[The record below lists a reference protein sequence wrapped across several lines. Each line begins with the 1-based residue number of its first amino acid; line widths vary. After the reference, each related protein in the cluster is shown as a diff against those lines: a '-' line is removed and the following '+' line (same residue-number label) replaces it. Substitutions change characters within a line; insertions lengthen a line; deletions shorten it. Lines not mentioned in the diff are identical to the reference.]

1 MVGETIGKYRID
13 SRLGRGGMGTVYKG
27 VDGSLGREVAIK
39 CINTDVADA
48 TLLKRFRAEALTL
61 ARLNHPNI
69 ATLFELAEHDGQLLM
84 IMEFVRG
91 ETLDRMSH
99 HTGPLPLESAA
110 RLALQVL
117 DALGHAHRSGVVH
130 RDLKPANLMLNDAG
144 LVKVMDFGL
153 ARIIGTE
160 HLTNDGFMVGTPA
173 YMAPEQ
179 VLGREIDGRADL
191 YAMGVVLYRLLT
203 GCLPFSADSG
213 IAMVHKQ
220 ISDEPAPVRQIRP
233 DLPETIEQIL
243 NHALAKAPDARF
255 QTADDFKTVLVPLA
269 GLSSAE
275 IPLPSG
281 IREARSP
288 TPGPGRSETAA
299 EPAPSSP
306 VIPSTEPP
314 PSTMLL
320 MPRGEARATDKPRN
334 RLRQAGLAAAAILL
348 FAGIP
353 GVMILIRHARGAQS
367 TQAVATSAAPPST
380 PRPLGQP
387 GISGSGPSNPS
398 LGNAPPHM
406 SPPDMSSLVPVARD
420 ASKPLVG
427 PDGLRPAEPA
437 DGSPSGLSRLALPT
451 VAFRQVKLLEF
462 DQNKSR
468 SRDAVLRLG
477 PERLDV
483 LDGTS
488 VLQSVPYGAVI
499 SVFHSHSR
507 EPRWTG
513 PSGESLPL
521 MKTGRRFLFLNGADE
536 WITLRT
542 KQSFV
547 SVQVQHDDLPRV
559 ITELEARTGRS
570 VVESR

>member
-1 MVGETIGKYRID
+1 MVGETIGKYRIE

-39 CINTDVADA
+39 CINTDIADA
-48 TLLKRFRAEALTL
+48 LLLKRFRTEALTL

-69 ATLFELAEHDGQLLM
+69 ATLFELAEHEGQLLM

-99 HTGPLPLESAA
+99 HTGPLPIDSAA
-110 RLALQVL
+110 RLSLQVL
-117 DALGHAHRSGVVH
+117 DALGHAHRAGVVH
-130 RDLKPANLMLNDAG
+130 RDLKPANLMLNEAG
-144 LVKVMDFGL
+144 LIKVMDFGL

-203 GCLPFSADSG
+203 GCLPFNAESG

-220 ISDEPAPVRQIRP
+220 ISDEPAPIRQVRP
-233 DLPETIEQIL
+233 DLPEALEQIL
-243 NHALAKAPDARF
+243 NRALAKAPDARF
-255 QTADDFKTVLVPLA
+255 QTADEFKTVLVPLA

-288 TPGPGRSETAA
+288 VPASDRPETVPGPS
-299 EPAPSSP
+299 
-306 VIPSTEPP
+306 IPSALTPSAEGPP
-314 PSTMLL
+314 PTVLL
-320 MPRGEARATDKPRN
+320 MPRTETSPAGVPRN
-334 RLRQAGLAAAAILL
+334 RLRTGGLATAAIVL

-353 GVMILIRHARGAQS
+353 AVLLAMWHAHRAPS
-367 TQAVATSAAPPST
+367 TQLAYVAPPPS
-380 PRPLGQP
+380 PKAPIGQP
-387 GISGSGPSNPS
+387 GLSGASPGVPATAAPGMAPAPRVGSNPS
-398 LGNAPPHM
+398 AGLDG
-406 SPPDMSSLVPVARD
+406 RD
-420 ASKPLVG
+420 RPADS
-427 PDGLRPAEPA
+427 PDGGAA
-437 DGSPSGLSRLALPT
+437 TVSRMVLPT
-451 VAFRQVKLLEF
+451 VAFRQVKLLEVA
-462 DQNKSR
+462 QNKPR

-477 PERLDV
+477 PDRLDV
-483 LDGTS
+483 LDGAS
-488 VLQSVPYGAVI
+488 VLQSVPYEQVI
-499 SVFHSHSR
+499 SLFHSHSR
-507 EPRWTG
+507 EPQWTV
-513 PSGESLPL
+513 PNGESLPL
-521 MKTGRRFLFLNGADE
+521 AKSGRRFLFLNGADE
-536 WITLRT
+536 WITVRT

-547 SVQVQHDDLPRV
+547 SVQVQHADLARV
-559 ITELEARTGRS
+559 ITELEMRTGRS